1 MRRRGRVH
9 TALLF
14 LAAGACAGVLIALAR
29 NATPGRGAVELVG
42 GRRAM
47 LGRARMCLRMLR
59 TEPELARAQPWTVLH
74 ECMTQITKAVEK
86 WKMSDE
92 CQECK
97 NTGGDCDKCAAV
109 AQGKAKG
116 TYSGGGGGKGG
127 GWKGD
132 DGDISDA
139 DIKEMEEFFKND
151 PVFQDIIKNDPDF
164 KKEFG
169 SGGGFMPPGVFGDGP
184 LTPEE
189 EKMLE
194 KFEKELEKA
203 IQDEEALE
211 AAEKAK
217 NKGKGKKPP
226 TKSAT
231 PDILASSDAG
241 LPLPLEL
248 PQSNVLGSQTHRTR
262 RNSMH
267 WLD

>member
-1 MRRRGRVH
+1 MSGRQRVH
-9 TALLF
+9 AALLL
-14 LAAGACAGVLIALAR
+14 LAAGAGAGVLIAR
-29 NATPGRGAVELVG
+29 NATPGRGAVELVFR
-42 GRRAM
+42 RRAM
-47 LGRARMCLRMLR
+47 LGRARMCLRLLH
-59 TEPELARAQPWTVLH
+59 TEPELAQAQPWTVLH
-74 ECMTQITKAVEK
+74 ECVTQIKKAVEK
-86 WKMSDE
+86 WKTSEE

-116 TYSGGGGGKGG
+116 TYSGGKGG

-169 SGGGFMPPGVFGDGP
+169 GFMPPGVSGFGDGP
-184 LTPEE
+184 LTSEE

-226 TKSAT
+226 TKSAN
-231 PDILASSDAG
+231 PDILSSSEAG
-241 LPLPLEL
+241 LPLALEL
-248 PQSNVLGSQTHRTR
+248 PLSNVLGSQTHRTR

>member
-1 MRRRGRVH
+1 MLRRRGRVH
-9 TALLF
+9 TALLL
-14 LAAGACAGVLIALAR
+14 LAAGAGAGVLIAFAR
-29 NATPGRGAVELVG
+29 NATSGEVELVF

-47 LGRARMCLRMLR
+47 PGRARMCLRLLH
-59 TEPELARAQPWTVLH
+59 TEPELAQAQPWTVLH
-74 ECMTQITKAVEK
+74 ECVTQITKAVEK
-86 WKMSDE
+86 WKTSDE

-116 TYSGGGGGKGG
+116 TYSGGGKGG

-151 PVFQDIIKNDPDF
+151 PVFQDIIKNDPDL
-164 KKEFG
+164 KKEF
-169 SGGGFMPPGVFGDGP
+169 GGGFMPPGVSGFGDAP

-226 TKSAT
+226 AKSANT
-231 PDILASSDAG
+231 DILAPSEAG
-241 LPLPLEL
+241 LPLALEL
-248 PQSNVLGSQTHRTR
+248 PLSNVLESQTRRTR